1 MEPLLF
7 HRDIPYVKGNGA
19 AASMHAPL
27 VDLPIGTLLF
37 RGVKLPDVANGDDA
51 RLFVREFLGM
61 PNGDSFCLSPV
72 TNVFFYPFPYVA
84 FGADHVGVKFNAAEV
99 YVVVKPL
106 RVFSMVKPSKWIRG
120 GNLKDFDGTAPI
132 QRCDKFDFPCKELT
146 PEEKA
151 KEDQAKTWDNCIRP
165 EFGAAEGVAGWM
177 AMADLDSLDVFG
189 KKPKPA
195 VSATAMGHY
204 LRELES
210 RQPGKVSELLP
221 LFVTDSRGH
230 RGVPEIALFPWSP
243 HPGPQITMTDA
254 ANEVE
259 AADAIAEL
267 SDRLNYLPIACITQN
282 GIVEAFEGDF
292 KASNVGANT
301 ASAPSPEVRG
311 AIERNQT
318 AYLDKLMTEGIEVPG
333 TGLCRMAYDSR
344 TGFFVLD
351 GLVPEGLQLGEVS
364 YRSLLL
370 PLSNAAE
377 KQKAT
382 EVQVLFRTFFPS
394 KHFQMERLAD
404 GSQVRRAFVFER
416 PPMLQQMYT
425 DLGINPSAFIGAKI
439 KTAAVLYQRN
449 SASVRG
455 RGSGSTRGG
464 SRRGRM
470 TRRSR
475 RFNLYAGGSLS
486 LLEEPEEVG
495 DSTQTFI
502 NEYLG
507 STFKKMWSRR

>member
-1 MEPLLF
+1 
-7 HRDIPYVKGNGA
+7 
-19 AASMHAPL
+19 
-27 VDLPIGTLLF
+27 
-37 RGVKLPDVANGDDA
+37 
-51 RLFVREFLGM
+51 
-61 PNGDSFCLSPV
+61 
-72 TNVFFYPFPYVA
+72 
-84 FGADHVGVKFNAAEV
+84 
-99 YVVVKPL
+99 
-106 RVFSMVKPSKWIRG
+106 
-120 GNLKDFDGTAPI
+120 
-132 QRCDKFDFPCKELT
+132 
-146 PEEKA
+146 
-151 KEDQAKTWDNCIRP
+151 
-165 EFGAAEGVAGWM
+165 
-177 AMADLDSLDVFG
+177 MADLDSLDVFG

-301 ASAPSPEVRG
+301 VSAPSPEVRG
-311 AIERNQT
+311 SIERNQT